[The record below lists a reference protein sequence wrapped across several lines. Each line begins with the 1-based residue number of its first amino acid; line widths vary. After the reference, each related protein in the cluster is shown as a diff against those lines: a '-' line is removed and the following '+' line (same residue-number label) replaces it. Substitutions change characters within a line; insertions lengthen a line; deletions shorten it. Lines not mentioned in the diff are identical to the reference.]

1 MKTIV
6 VELDPVDYDR
16 LREEAE
22 RQGKAPEAL
31 ARDYL
36 RAQLPDQTDAAER
49 QHQMLEALEKFRE
62 LREQL
67 RREGYPPVD
76 GVELARQSREELERR
91 PYTG

>member
-16 LREEAE
+16 LRDEAQ

-36 RAQLPDQTDAAER
+36 RAGLAVQAGADEKR
-49 QHQMLEALEKFRE
+49 RGELEALDRLRDLTADLPAVDAVRIARE
-62 LREQL
+62 S
-67 RREGYPPVD
+67 
-76 GVELARQSREELERR
+76 RQELERR
-91 PYTG
+91 GSRW